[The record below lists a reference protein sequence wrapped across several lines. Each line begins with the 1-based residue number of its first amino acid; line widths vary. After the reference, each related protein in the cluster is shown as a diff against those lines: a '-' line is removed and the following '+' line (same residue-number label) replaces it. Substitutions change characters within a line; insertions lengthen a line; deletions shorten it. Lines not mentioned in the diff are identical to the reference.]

1 MAESQRI
8 VSLLSSAT
16 EIVFGIG
23 AGERLA
29 AVSHECDYPP
39 AARQLPRATRSL
51 IDSTQS
57 AADIDKQVASRWSE
71 GLALYELDADL
82 IRRLRPSLI
91 LTQAQCDVCAIRHA
105 DVLDLVRSDEALRD
119 TQVLALSPTTL
130 ADVFDDIQRV
140 GQAAGCEV
148 EAAGFVARLKARIDR
163 IASRTALLAA
173 EERPRVACIEW
184 VEPLMLAANWTPE
197 LLAHSGGR
205 PGLAEAG
212 KHSVYSRWE
221 ALIEYDPEVLF
232 ISPCGFDLPRSLQE
246 ANSLQ
251 DRPGWRQLSAV
262 RNGRV
267 WVIDGNAYLNR
278 PGPRLIDSLEILAH
292 LTHPQIIERPE
303 WSDPNHL
310 PWAWLC

>member
-1 MAESQRI
+1 MGFAAGLGFCLTIATGLLSGVALGPFIRLDIVGVGVDDSQR
-8 VSLLSSAT
+8 
-16 EIVFGIG
+16 
-23 AGERLA
+23 
-29 AVSHECDYPP
+29 
-39 AARQLPRATRSL
+39 
-51 IDSTQS
+51 
-57 AADIDKQVASRWSE
+57 
-71 GLALYELDADL
+71 GLAGNSTLL
-82 IRRLRPSLI
+82 
-91 LTQAQCDVCAIRHA
+91 
-105 DVLDLVRSDEALRD
+105 DEA
-119 TQVLALSPTTL
+119 A
-130 ADVFDDIQRV
+130 F
-140 GQAAGCEV
+140 
-148 EAAGFVARLKARIDR
+148 ARLEELVEGGR
-163 IASRTALLAA
+163 RTRVEFSFEDLHDLAPPQALA
-173 EERPRVACIEW
+173 

-205 PGLAEAG
+205 PGLAEGG
-212 KHSVYSRWE
+212 KHSVYGRWE